1 MDALKLNPWAA
12 LVRPNISRLLW
23 HMAGYLVW
31 SSLFLFGLEEA
42 AGIPDMRLGLLKTA
56 LACLGIAGPCLITS
70 MLAWYVLVRGR
81 WLRDPQ
87 LRARVERDGMYAALP
102 WWQHLA
108 LGVAVTLA
116 TTSQSHQAWVWFMNR
131 HDLWGQ
137 ASPLRYT
144 LANSLTVGG
153 FGTVVLFAIDFIRV
167 RQLQERVRTEA
178 TQRQLAEAQLHRL
191 QAQLEPHMLF
201 NTLSNLHALIETQ
214 PGRAQDMLAHLIDF
228 LRATLGA
235 TRGGAF
241 TLADEMRLVRDYL
254 ALMQIR
260 MGTRLQVDIAVPE
273 AVLGQAWPPMLL
285 QPLVENAIR
294 HGLDP
299 LPEGGKL
306 QVRVSVDR
314 HVLCVEVQDDGVGLP
329 AAELAT
335 DARGAGGGSSSFGLN
350 NVRERL
356 HTTFGD
362 AASLSLKA
370 ARPRGTV
377 VTLRIP
383 LPAH

>member
-12 LVRPNISRLLW
+12 LVRPNLQRLSW

-31 SSLFLFGLEEA
+31 SSLFLYGLEEA
-42 AGIPDMRLGLLKTA
+42 AGIPDMRLGLFKTA
-56 LACLGIAGPCLITS
+56 LACLGIAGPCLISGT
-70 MLAWYVLVRGR
+70 LLWFVLVRGR

-87 LRARVERDGMYAALP
+87 LRARIERDGMYAALP

-108 LGVAVTLA
+108 LGVAATLA

-131 HDLWGQ
+131 YDLWGQ

-167 RQLQERVRTEA
+167 RQLHERVRAEA

-214 PGRAQDMLAHLIDF
+214 PARAQDMLAHLIDF

-241 TLADEMRLVRDYL
+241 TLGDEMRLVRDYL

-260 MGTRLQVDIAVPE
+260 MGARLQVDIAVPE
-273 AVLGQAWPPMLL
+273 AVLAQAWPPMLL

-299 LPEGGKL
+299 LPEGGRL
-306 QVRVSVDR
+306 QLRVSVDGDG
-314 HVLCVEVQDDGVGLP
+314 LCVEVQDDGVGLP
-329 AAELAT
+329 TAAPELDAQT
-335 DARGAGGGSSSFGLN
+335 DVAGNSSFGLN

-356 HTTFGD
+356 RTTFGD
-362 AASLSLKA
+362 AASLKLSA
-370 ARPRGTV
+370 APARGTV